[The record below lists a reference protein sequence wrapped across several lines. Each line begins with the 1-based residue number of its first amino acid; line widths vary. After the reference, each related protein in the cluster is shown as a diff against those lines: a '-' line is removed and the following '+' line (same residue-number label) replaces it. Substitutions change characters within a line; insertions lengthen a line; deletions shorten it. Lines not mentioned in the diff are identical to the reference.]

1 MLLPVVLAACGGS
14 SSTAVGGDPVA
25 TAADATAQQ
34 ASEKTDVQA
43 TIDLAGQKLTLGGS
57 GAFDK
62 ARDGMLHL
70 AFTLPG
76 VGSSKLDE
84 VFRGNVVWIS
94 SPLLTSTLNGK
105 TWAKL
110 DLGKQAKALGFNLAV
125 LTGQTPSA
133 ALSVLR
139 LPASG
144 SVTTVGK
151 DTIDGVETTH
161 YRKELGGA
169 KASGNTYNSVD
180 AWVDGRNLV
189 RKLQLDY
196 GASIDPTSKEP
207 AHTVVTMT
215 LSGFGTPVT
224 ATPPAAADTGELGG

>member
-1 MLLPVVLAACGGS
+1 MLLPLVLAACGGS
-14 SSTAVGGDPVA
+14 SSTAVSGDPLA
-25 TAADATAQQ
+25 TAADRTAQQ
-34 ASEKTDVQA
+34 ASEKADVQA
-43 TIDLAGQKLTLGGS
+43 AIDFAGQKLTIGGN

-62 ARDGMLHL
+62 AQNGVLHL

-84 VFRGNVVWIS
+84 VFKGNVVWVH

-105 TWAKL
+105 SWAKL
-110 DLGKQAKALGFNLAV
+110 DLGKQAKALGFNLSV

-133 ALSVLR
+133 ALAVLK

-151 DTIDGVETTH
+151 ETIDGVETTH
-161 YRKELGGA
+161 YRKALGGA
-169 KASGNTYNSVD
+169 KGSGNTYNSVD

-196 GASIDPTSKEP
+196 GANIDPTSKEP

-215 LSGFGTPVT
+215 FSGFGTPVT
-224 ATPPAAADTGELGG
+224 ATPPAASDTGELGG